1 MTLLTATKVRH
12 CFGGLCA
19 LADFNLELRQGELM
33 GIIGPNGA
41 GKTTVFNLITGVY
54 RATEGTIRYRG
65 TELVGLTPHQI
76 TARRIARTFQ
86 NIRLFRDLS
95 VLDNVRIAHYSQ
107 TRYSPLEALLHLGR
121 YRREEQRIIDHS
133 RSLLALFKLEHL
145 AGETARNLPYG
156 SQRRLEIA
164 RALAIDPELLLLDEP
179 AAGMNPAEIDH
190 LMELICGI
198 RRQFELTILLIEHQ
212 MKLVMGICERIKVLD
227 FGETLAEGPPEA
239 IQNDPWVME
248 AYLGG
253 SNSHHS
259 PVPPPDEGA
268 APGEGTRPPAPAK
281 PLSCRPGALTRRGVA
296 GP

>member
-1 MTLLTATKVRH
+1 MTLLAATKLRH

-19 LADFNLELRQGELM
+19 LTDFNLDLRQGELM

-54 RATEGTIRYRG
+54 RATEGSIRYRG
-65 TELVGLTPHQI
+65 AELVSLTPHQI
-76 TARRIARTFQ
+76 TAHHIARTFQ

-107 TRYSPLEALLHLGR
+107 TRYSPIEALLHLGR

-133 RSLLALFKLEHL
+133 KSLLALFKLEPL

-164 RALAIDPELLLLDEP
+164 RALAIGPELLLLDEP
-179 AAGMNPAEIDH
+179 AAGMNPAEIDQ
-190 LMELICGI
+190 LMELIGRI
-198 RRQFELTILLIEHQ
+198 RRQFALTILLIEHQ
-212 MKLVMGICERIKVLD
+212 MRLVMGICERIKVLD
-227 FGETLAEGPPEA
+227 FGETLAEGPPGV

-248 AYLGG
+248 AYLGETTVG
-253 SNSHHS
+253 
-259 PVPPPDEGA
+259 
-268 APGEGTRPPAPAK
+268 
-281 PLSCRPGALTRRGVA
+281 
-296 GP
+296 